1 MKLALESQ
9 DKAGSLT
16 LHPILVIDE
25 TKNFVWTTRYGEHL
39 RPDQLETPYL
49 FNVVRMLY
57 NHSVPG
63 PLRLYPFAVHNLSA
77 MSGRYRRAAIVSFLR
92 VLATRRD
99 LAKRM
104 ICELILMRDRIQRW
118 NQVGLRYP
126 FLNHVSFPNSS
137 SDRSLYLH

>member
-1 MKLALESQ
+1 MQPARESLARVDSLE
-9 DKAGSLT
+9 
-16 LHPILVIDE
+16 LHPVLVIDE
-25 TKNFVWTTRYGEHL
+25 AKNFVWITRYGEHFK
-39 RPDQLETPYL
+39 PDQLETTYL

-99 LAKRM
+99 LTERM
-104 ICELILMRDRIQRW
+104 TSELLLMRDRIQRW
-118 NQVGLRYP
+118 NQVGLHYP
-126 FLNHVSFPNSS
+126 FLNHVSFQNSS
-137 SDRSLYLH
+137 SGRPLYLR